1 MQGARITVHLELDRE
16 ELLALLSYIALG
28 LNFSAAYSG
37 EGGFLSRHEIGL
49 HLSYINADGAA
60 RLTAKLATQSLHSKK
75 RGSTRTRVEK
85 PQPDLRFDWRKK
97 GIAVVPRLM
106 HLTQSPLEPISIV
119 EG

>member
-1 MQGARITVHLELDRE
+1 V
-16 ELLALLSYIALG
+16 LS
-28 LNFSAAYSG
+28 FKSSAALTRLAPLSG
-37 EGGFLSRHEIGL
+37 GA
-49 HLSYINADGAA
+49 ADG
-60 RLTAKLATQSLHSKK
+60 QQC
-75 RGSTRTRVEK
+75 RGYEEEIVQEAECASTPPGNAFWDEK